1 MHVMQY
7 VATLVE
13 LDEPTDL
20 DEVRAIAK
28 DQVGGWLNEWSDE
41 NGFVGGWSDWAM
53 VGGRW
58 EDVPVLVY
66 TDETACEFLEALD
79 MVDLS
84 QRSVFNE
91 YLAEFDY
98 PTVHNLMTKYGAGEE
113 INNKDI
119 YEANVY
125 SLYQALR
132 ILKGYW
138 SYDSK
143 FFDSINDTPQTS
155 YLRNTLLKGIDKP
168 DPLVLYCLVPV
179 DFHF

>member
-1 MHVMQY
+1 MHTMQY

-20 DEVRAIAK
+20 DEVKEIAK
-28 DQVGGWLNEWSDE
+28 AQVADWLNEWSDE
-41 NGFVGGWSDWAM
+41 NGFVGGWSDWSM

-58 EDVPVLVY
+58 DEVPILAY
-66 TDETACEFLEALD
+66 TDDTACEFLEALD
-79 MVDLS
+79 MVDKV
-84 QRSVFNE
+84 QRDGFNE

-98 PTVHNLMTKYGAGEE
+98 PTIHSLMTRYGAGEQLD
-113 INNKDI
+113 NGDI
-119 YEANVY
+119 YKANVY

-143 FFDSINDTPQTS
+143 FFDSINNTPQTN
-155 YLRNTLLKGIDKP
+155 YLRKTLLETIDKP
-168 DPLVLYCLVPV
+168 DPLVVYCLVPV

>member
-1 MHVMQY
+1 MHTMQY

-28 DQVGGWLNEWSDE
+28 DQVGDWLNEWSDE
-41 NGFVGGWSDWAM
+41 NGFVGGWSDWSM

-58 EDVPVLVY
+58 DEVPILVY
-66 TDETACEFLEALD
+66 TDENACEFLEALD

-84 QRSVFNE
+84 QRSIFNE

-98 PTVHNLMTKYGAGEE
+98 PTINSLMTKFGAGEE
-113 INNKDI
+113 VNNKDI

-155 YLRNTLLKGIDKP
+155 YLRKNLLETIDNP

>member
-20 DEVRAIAK
+20 DEVKEIAQA
-28 DQVGGWLNEWSDE
+28 QVNDWLNDRDE
-41 NGFVGGWSDWAM
+41 NDFVGGWSDWAM

-58 EDVPVLVY
+58 EHVPVLVY
-66 TDETACEFLEALD
+66 TDENACEFLEALD
-79 MVDLS
+79 IVDKT
-84 QRSVFNE
+84 QRDNFNE
-91 YLAEFDY
+91 YLTEFDY
-98 PTVHNLMTKYGAGEE
+98 PTIHSLMTKYGSGEE
-113 INNKDI
+113 LANKDL

-143 FFDSINDTPQTS
+143 FFDTINDTPQTN
-155 YLRNTLLKGIDKP
+155 YLRKNLLDTIDKP